1 MMIVGTRPQF
11 IKSSILARILE
22 EDREI
27 KLQLIHTG
35 QHYQFEMSQIFFQDL
50 NFPKPDLNLNVG
62 SGSHAQQTA
71 LMMMKLEEVML
82 DMNPDIVLVPGDTNS
97 TLAGALTAIKLHIPV
112 GHIEAGLRSYDLNMP
127 EEINRRLT
135 DHCSTLLF
143 APTNTAVKNL
153 LQEGIKMDSI
163 FHVGD
168 TMVDVLQSYM
178 PLARKYSNI
187 LYELNLE
194 RDSYALLT
202 LHRPENVDNKRRF
215 KTILKA
221 LRGLKELQ
229 IIFPIHPRTKK
240 MARKF
245 GLYEDLRK
253 TPNIH
258 LIDPVGYLDF
268 IVLMENSKIILT
280 DSGGVQKE
288 AFLLGVP
295 CVTLRYN
302 TEWIETVELGCN
314 FLVGANEK
322 IITETIKVLI
332 KNDRLKEKIKF
343 SPNPFGD
350 GTASQR
356 ILTIIKRQYADGK
369 LKITSPNM
377 LKMLNPDHL
386 HQDRNATN

>member
-1 MMIVGTRPQF
+1 MIVGTRPQF

-322 IITETIKVLI
+322 IITEI
-332 KNDRLKEKIKF
+332 
-343 SPNPFGD
+343 P
-350 GTASQR
+350 
-356 ILTIIKRQYADGK
+356 
-369 LKITSPNM
+369 
-377 LKMLNPDHL
+377 
-386 HQDRNATN
+386 